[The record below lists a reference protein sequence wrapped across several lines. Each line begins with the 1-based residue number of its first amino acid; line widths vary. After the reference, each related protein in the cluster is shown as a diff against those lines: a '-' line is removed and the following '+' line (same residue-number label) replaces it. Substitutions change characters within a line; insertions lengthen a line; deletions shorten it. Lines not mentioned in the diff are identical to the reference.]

1 MMGLLL
7 ALGMTLRGAGASQ
20 REELPNLGLMD
31 THMMAGEV
39 L

>member
-20 REELPNLGLMD
+20 RELPNLAGLMD
-31 THMMAGEV
+31 THMMAGQV